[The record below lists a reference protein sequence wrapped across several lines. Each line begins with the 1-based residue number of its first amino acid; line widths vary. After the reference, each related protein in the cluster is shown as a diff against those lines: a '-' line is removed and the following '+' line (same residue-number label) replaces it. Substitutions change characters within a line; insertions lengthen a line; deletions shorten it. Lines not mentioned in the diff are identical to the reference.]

1 MNSGFWGKRLWAVI
15 AMLSLIA
22 SLSVGCTLARPVYD
36 EERVLRIGK
45 IYGSAD
51 ESNFRQ
57 QYVDAFEVTHPGLTI
72 EVVPAIY
79 EGSYGRNAARE
90 ESQDIVESLK
100 KIMTGDNPVDVVIVS
115 DEVLARLVREN
126 LVKPLDPLIQ
136 KDKFDTSG
144 IVPAV
149 LEGAKAIG
157 DQHIYGL
164 SPTFSAS
171 ALFYNKII
179 FQEAGVEP
187 PTDNMT
193 WDEVFNLARRVARS
207 EGQDRIYGLSFTQW
221 RDFQGP
227 FNYMVSDYVAPLQLK
242 LIDEKTK
249 TMAVNSPQWEKIWT
263 TISEL
268 VADKVLFGGF
278 DGQYVEQTPT
288 YDTDLFISGDTAML
302 VADYSYVGQL
312 RDAKENV
319 EKNNGFSKIDW
330 DVAAYPTHPKVP
342 EIGGIELNSLTAI
355 NSAAPNLEDA
365 WEFVKFLNGDDYAKI
380 RSHSG
385 SELVARKKYI
395 RPQGG
400 LDYHIEAFYAR
411 KPVPPAV
418 SDELLMHSKELS
430 LLLFDVEMSGE
441 TFFQK
446 VLENQTTPK
455 EALAEWEQAGNDML
469 AKLKKE
475 PQSGE

>member
-1 MNSGFWGKRLWAVI
+1 MNSSFWGKRLWAVI

-22 SLSVGCTLARPVYD
+22 SLSVGCTSARPAYD
-36 EERVLRIGK
+36 EERVLRIGMV
-45 IYGSAD
+45 YGSGNEA
-51 ESNFRQ
+51 NFRQ
-57 QYVDAFEVTHPGLTI
+57 AYVDAFEVTHPGITI
-72 EVVPAIY
+72 ELVPAIY
-79 EGSYGRNAARE
+79 GGSYGRNAKQE
-90 ESQDIVESLK
+90 EDQDIMKNLK

-115 DEVLARLVREN
+115 DEILTRLVREN

-164 SPTFSAS
+164 SPTFTAS
-171 ALFYNKII
+171 ALFYNKKI

-193 WDEVFNLARRVARS
+193 WDEVFNLARRAARG

-221 RDFQGP
+221 RDGLGP

-242 LIDEKTK
+242 LVDEQTGK
-249 TMAVNSPQWEKIWT
+249 MAVNSPQWEKVLT
-263 TISEL
+263 TISGL
-268 VADKVLFGGF
+268 VADKVLFRGYK
-278 DGQYVEQTPT
+278 GQYIEQTPT

-312 RDAKENV
+312 NDAIEYAK
-319 EKNNGFSKIDW
+319 KNNGSSIDW
-330 DVAAYPTHPKVP
+330 DVAAFPMHPEAP
-342 EIGGIELNSLTAI
+342 ETGGIKLNNLTAI
-355 NSAAPNLEDA
+355 NNAAPNVEDA

-400 LDYHIEAFYAR
+400 LDYHIEAFAAR
-411 KPVPPAV
+411 KPVPPSV
-418 SDELLMHSKELS
+418 SDEPLLSSLELS
-430 LLLFDVEMSGE
+430 KLFWEVEMSGE
-441 TFFQK
+441 TFFEK
-446 VLENQTTPK
+446 VADSQATPK
-455 EALAEWEQAGNDML
+455 EALAEWEQAGNEIL
-469 AKLKKE
+469 AKFKKE
-475 PQSGE
+475 PQGGD

>member
-1 MNSGFWGKRLWAVI
+1 
-15 AMLSLIA
+15 MLSLIA
-22 SLSVGCTLARPVYD
+22 SLFVGCTSARPAYD
-36 EERVLRIGK
+36 EQRVLRIGM
-45 IYGSAD
+45 IYGSGD

-57 QYVDAFEVTHPGLTI
+57 QYVDAFEVTHPGLTT

-79 EGSYGRNAARE
+79 GGTYGRNVARE

-115 DEVLARLVREN
+115 DEALTRLVREN

-136 KDKFDTSG
+136 KEKFDTSG
-144 IVPAV
+144 TVPAV

-171 ALFYNKII
+171 ALFYNKKI

-193 WDEVFNLARRVARS
+193 WDEVFNLARRVAGG
-207 EGQDRIYGLSFTQW
+207 EGRNWIYGISFTQW
-221 RDFQGP
+221 RDGQGP
-227 FNYMVSDYVAPLQLK
+227 FSYMVSDYAAPLQLK
-242 LIDEKTK
+242 LVNEQTGK
-249 TMAVNSPQWEKIWT
+249 MAVNSPQWEKVLT
-263 TISEL
+263 TISQL
-268 VADKVLFGGF
+268 VTNKVLFGGYE
-278 DGQYVEQTPT
+278 GQYIEQAPT

-312 RDAKENV
+312 RDAAEF
-319 EKNNGFSKIDW
+319 EKNNNSFSKIDW
-330 DVAAYPTHPKVP
+330 DVAALPMHPEAP
-342 EIGGIELNSLTAI
+342 ETGGMELSSLTAI
-355 NSAAPNLEDA
+355 NSAAQNPEDA

-385 SELVARKKYI
+385 SDLVAREKYI

-411 KPVPPAV
+411 KPIPPAV
-418 SDELLMHSKELS
+418 SEGLLMHSKELT
-430 LLLFDVEMSGE
+430 LLLFDVEMLGE
-441 TFFQK
+441 TFFGK
-446 VLENQTTPK
+446 VVQDQATPK
-455 EALAEWEQAGNDML
+455 EALEEWEQAGNEML

-475 PQSGE
+475 P